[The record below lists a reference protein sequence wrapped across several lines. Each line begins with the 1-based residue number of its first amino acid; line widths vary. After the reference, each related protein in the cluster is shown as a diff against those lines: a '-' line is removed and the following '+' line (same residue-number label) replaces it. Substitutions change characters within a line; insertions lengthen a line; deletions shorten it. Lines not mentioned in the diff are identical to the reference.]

1 MDYFDFNVPIP
12 ELDQTSAVASS
23 GHFIEGSSGDSRQDR
38 TPVGTPGERPGPSG
52 SIPVTISTA
61 FQPNMHVDNL
71 RPDIVLTS
79 SDNVFFYVCLHRLL
93 AASENGFNALLPPP
107 SVSDEFTPVIDLP
120 ESADVLNVV
129 LHSIYNWDASC
140 FVPSYET
147 LSAAIA
153 ALVRYGMQP
162 KRVILPTTS
171 LFSLLLAKAPFQPI
185 DAYALAASYD
195 LEDLAVAIS
204 PHLLAYQLHSLTD
217 EISKRIGA
225 VYLKRL
231 FFLHNG
237 RIDALGRLLLHPPQP
252 HPETPECDNEQQR
265 KLTRAWA
272 LASAHLVWDARPDL
286 STYLLQASLTPLERE
301 LSCDLCKLS
310 LRERITALVME
321 WSAVKRTI

>member
-153 ALVRYGMQP
+153 ALVSP
-162 KRVILPTTS
+162 IPTDRCIRS
-171 LFSLLLAKAPFQPI
+171 RRF
-185 DAYALAASYD
+185 
-195 LEDLAVAIS
+195 V
-204 PHLLAYQLHSLTD
+204 
-217 EISKRIGA
+217 
-225 VYLKRL
+225 
-231 FFLHNG
+231 
-237 RIDALGRLLLHPPQP
+237 
-252 HPETPECDNEQQR
+252 
-265 KLTRAWA
+265 
-272 LASAHLVWDARPDL
+272 
-286 STYLLQASLTPLERE
+286 
-301 LSCDLCKLS
+301 
-310 LRERITALVME
+310 
-321 WSAVKRTI
+321 